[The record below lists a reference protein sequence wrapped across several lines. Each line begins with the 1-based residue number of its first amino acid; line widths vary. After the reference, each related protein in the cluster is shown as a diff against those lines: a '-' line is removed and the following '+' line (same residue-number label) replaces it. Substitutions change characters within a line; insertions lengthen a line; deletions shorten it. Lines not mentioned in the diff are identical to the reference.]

1 MANRQRAEARRKA
14 QAKVARSNG
23 EDGGGSGSG
32 SKMSIWIGLVA
43 VVALVVGIIVFVG
56 GGDDSDTNASENTSD
71 SSGIASL
78 PTSQP
83 VTVTGTP
90 LAPFDSS
97 ASPDPAFGLDAPGL
111 SGLNFSGEPM
121 VVEPGT
127 GGPYMLVYLAH
138 WCPHC
143 NAEVPKLID
152 WKNSGAVP
160 AELQVIGI
168 ATAVS
173 KDSANYP
180 PAVWFSN
187 KGWPWP
193 VLVDEAAGEGE
204 AGKAAVA
211 YGASGWPYFVIVGA
225 DGKVKARVS
234 GAIEI
239 SDLQPIVDAAL
250 AA

>member
-14 QAKVARSNG
+14 QAKAARSNG
-23 EDGGGSGSG
+23 EEGGGGS
-32 SKMSIWIGLVA
+32 KMGIWIGLVA

-71 SSGIASL
+71 SSGLASL

-90 LAPFDSS
+90 LTPFDAS

-111 SGLNFSGEPM
+111 SGLNFSGEAIT
-121 VVEPGT
+121 VEPGT

-143 NAEVPKLID
+143 NVEVPRLID

-168 ATAVS
+168 ATAAS
-173 KDSANYP
+173 EGSANFP

-193 VLVDEAAGEGE
+193 VMVDEANGAGE

-234 GAIEI
+234 GEVEV
-239 SDLQPIVDAAL
+239 SDLQTIVDAAL

>member
-14 QAKVARSNG
+14 QSKVARSTG
-23 EDGGGSGSG
+23 EGVGGGGN
-32 SKMSIWIGLVA
+32 KMGLWIGLVA
-43 VVALVVGIIVFVG
+43 VIALVVGIIVFA
-56 GGDDSDTNASENTSD
+56 GGDDSDSNASNDTSN
-71 SSGIASL
+71 SSGLASL
-78 PTSQP
+78 PVSQP

-90 LAPFDSS
+90 LAPFD
-97 ASPDPAFGLDAPGL
+97 AAISPDPAFGLGAPGL
-111 SGLNFSGEPM
+111 SGLKFSGDPII
-121 VVEPGT
+121 VEPGT

-173 KDSANYP
+173 ESAANYP
-180 PAVWFSN
+180 PAMWFSN

-193 VLVDEAAGEGE
+193 VLVDEAQGDGA

-211 YGASGWPYFVIVGA
+211 YGATGWPYFVIVGA

-234 GAIEI
+234 GEIEI
-239 SDLQPIVDAAL
+239 TELQTIVDAAL